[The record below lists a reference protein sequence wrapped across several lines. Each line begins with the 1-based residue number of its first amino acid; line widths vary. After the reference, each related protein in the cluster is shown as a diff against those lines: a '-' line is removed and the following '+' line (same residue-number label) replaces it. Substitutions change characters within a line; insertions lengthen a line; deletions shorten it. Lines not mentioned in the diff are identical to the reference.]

1 MTLQKKWSCCYYI
14 LLKNIFKNEKA
25 FLFYLYTARNLK
37 INYTTKRNNFNDC
50 SQNLLNIF
58 FVFFLIFIFY
68 SRRDQKN
75 KTKLEFIF
83 FKTNGTEIYVIF
95 SCPLGIIS
103 RMLSIITDT
112 TPNLAGKIFL
122 RITQKKKKI
131 KQPRISWNGNLYY
144 QKIIAPLCLYML
156 LICLL

>member
-37 INYTTKRNNFNDC
+37 IHYNRTEQFQRLLTKPFEHLFC
-50 SQNLLNIF
+50 L
-58 FVFFLIFIFY
+58 FLIFIFS

-122 RITQKKKKI
+122 RITQKKKKSNSQESREMGIYTI
-131 KQPRISWNGNLYY
+131 K
-144 QKIIAPLCLYML
+144 K
-156 LICLL
+156 

>member
-1 MTLQKKWSCCYYI
+1 MKTDQATKSGI
-14 LLKNIFKNEKA
+14 IVFKTE
-25 FLFYLYTARNLK
+25 
-37 INYTTKRNNFNDC
+37 RNNFNYH

-58 FVFFLIFIFY
+58 FVFFIFYY

-83 FKTNGTEIYVIF
+83 FKTNGTEIYVLF

-112 TPNLAGKIFL
+112 TPNLAGKILL
-122 RITQKKKKI
+122 RITQKKNQTAK
-131 KQPRISWNGNLYY
+131 NLV
-144 QKIIAPLCLYML
+144 KWEFILSKNNCAAMLIYML

>member
-1 MTLQKKWSCCYYI
+1 M
-14 LLKNIFKNEKA
+14 
-25 FLFYLYTARNLK
+25 FYLYTARNLK
-37 INYTTKRNNFNDC
+37 IHYTTERNNFNGY

-83 FKTNGTEIYVIF
+83 FKTNGTEIYVLF

-122 RITQKKKKI
+122 RITQKKKKSNSQESREMGIYTI
-131 KQPRISWNGNLYY
+131 K
-144 QKIIAPLCLYML
+144 K
-156 LICLL
+156 